1 MLRFIA
7 RRSAWMVFTL
17 IVVSILSFIIIE
29 LPPGDFV
36 TTYATQLERQD
47 STLDQRQI
55 EQLRAHYGLDKPLY
69 QRYLKWAKNVL
80 RGDLG
85 RSLYWKRPVSQIIV
99 DRLPWSI
106 LISTTS
112 LVFVWAL
119 GLPIALISARRQYS
133 IADYLFTF
141 IGFIGLSIPSFL
153 LALILMW
160 VYFKATDHVA
170 VGLFSDKYLTE
181 PWSLAKLIDLLKHI
195 WLPAIILGAAGCAGI
210 IRILRANLLDELKKP
225 YVMAARAKGL
235 NEGRLVLKYPFRIAV
250 NPVVSTIGWML
261 PALVSGEL
269 LVSMVMGIPT
279 LAPTFLE
286 SLQNQDMFLAGSIV
300 LILSALTVIG
310 TLISDI
316 LLAWLDPRIRHIS

>member
-1 MLRFIA
+1 
-7 RRSAWMVFTL
+7 MVFTL
-17 IVVSILSFIIIE
+17 LVISVLSFVIIE

-36 TTYATQLERQD
+36 TTYAAQLERQD
-47 STLDQRQI
+47 STLSQRQI
-55 EQLRAHYGLDKPLY
+55 EQLRAQYGLDRPLY
-69 QRYLKWAKNVL
+69 VRYLQWAKNVV

-85 RSLYWKRPVSQIIV
+85 RSLYWKRPVSQIIM
-99 DRLPWSI
+99 DRLPWSV
-106 LISTTS
+106 LISTVS

-119 GLPIALISARRQYS
+119 GLPIALISAKRQYS
-133 IADYLFTF
+133 ITDYLFTF

-160 VYFKATDHVA
+160 AYFKATDHVA
-170 VGLFSDKYLTE
+170 VGLFSDEYLTK
-181 PWSLAKLIDLLKHI
+181 PWSLAKLVDLVKHI

-235 NEGRLVLKYPFRIAV
+235 NEGQLVLKYPFRIAV

-261 PALVSGEL
+261 PTLVSGEL

-316 LLAWLDPRIRHIS
+316 LLAWLDPRIRQIE